1 MVIDG
6 TRLQTSAA
14 VPRVLLEC
22 VVLNKETNIAL
33 KFSLACLISCGTVN
47 FNISFDIYVMVY
59 HLCFKKY

>member
-22 VVLNKETNIAL
+22 VVLNKETNIDL
-33 KFSLACLISCGTVN
+33 KFSLDSL
-47 FNISFDIYVMVY
+47 FDLVWN
-59 HLCFKKY
+59 H